1 MTLATLVIAGDAD
14 STGNGSNGA
23 FGNGSGS
30 GAEAVATE
38 AAEPPERRAAPPP
51 SVAGFGGAGGV
62 TGSTEGGGTVADFV
76 AAAFGLRGLSQRSQ
90 RIPRVIAAPHMKHF
104 EAIGRRL
111 NLRSYARFSCCRN
124 VIGFAAVWRGSMKQI
139 VVIGAGTMGNGIAH
153 TAAASGFDVTLID
166 VGEVFLER
174 GMATISKNL
183 KRGVDKGKMTAEDK
197 QQVLDRIRATSNIAA
212 AAGADIVIEA
222 IIENLAAKTQLFAQ
236 LDALTGAD
244 CILASNTSSISITK
258 IAAATKRPDKVI
270 GMHFMNPVPVMTLVE
285 VIRGIATSDETYA
298 RVAEL
303 SKQMGKTAIEVNDY
317 PGFISNRVLM
327 PMINEAI
334 FALFEGVA
342 TAESIDGV
350 MKLGMNHPMGP
361 LTLADFIGLDVCLA
375 ILRVLEEGF
384 GDPKY
389 RPCPL
394 LVKMVDAGWLGRKS
408 ERGFYDYRKT

>member
-1 MTLATLVIAGDAD
+1 M
-14 STGNGSNGA
+14 
-23 FGNGSGS
+23 
-30 GAEAVATE
+30 
-38 AAEPPERRAAPPP
+38 R
-51 SVAGFGGAGGV
+51 
-62 TGSTEGGGTVADFV
+62 
-76 AAAFGLRGLSQRSQ
+76 
-90 RIPRVIAAPHMKHF
+90 
-104 EAIGRRL
+104 
-111 NLRSYARFSCCRN
+111 
-124 VIGFAAVWRGSMKQI
+124 QI

-153 TAAASGFDVTLID
+153 TAAASGFDVILID
-166 VGEVFLER
+166 VAEAILER
-174 GMATISKNL
+174 GMSTISANL
-183 KRGVDKGKMTAEDK
+183 QRGVDKGKISADDK
-197 QQVLDRIRATSNIAA
+197 QQVLGRIRATSDVAA
-212 AAGADIVIEA
+212 AADADIAIEA
-222 IIENLAAKTQLFAQ
+222 ISENLSAKTRLFAT
-236 LDALTGAD
+236 LDSLTGAD

-303 SKQMGKTAIEVNDY
+303 SKRMGKTAIEVNDY

-327 PMINEAI
+327 PMINEAV

-342 TAESIDGV
+342 TPESIDGV

-408 ERGFYDYRKT
+408 GRGFYDYRKA